1 MVTSQ
6 PNMPIHIAIA
16 EDNSFV
22 RKATLQRLEP
32 HPQIVVK
39 YLANNGE
46 ELLQQLQ
53 KDARIDLVLM
63 DLQMPIMNGIE
74 TTLQVKKLYPQI
86 KVLVLTMFDDDEH
99 LFNAIM
105 AGASGYILKEDNSN
119 QLFQSIMDTV
129 TGGAAMSAGI
139 ALKTLNL
146 IRNPLQPDIEMN
158 DYGLS
163 KREIELL
170 TQLKNGLTYE
180 QIAANLF
187 ISYHTVRKHIENIY
201 RKLHV
206 NNKVDALHK
215 ASQNRLV

>member
-146 IRNPLQPDIEMN
+146 IRNPLQPDIEIN

-201 RKLHV
+201 RTLHV

-215 ASQNRLV
+215 ASQNRLL

>member
-146 IRNPLQPDIEMN
+146 IRNPLQPDIETN